1 MTILIAEARARGHAG
16 PLGLPRCDWDGEVFG
31 AGKAKAAADEVEFT
45 VDATDTEAGSVGE
58 RGLTAVRGGV
68 GRRIRGRGEGRGVVV
83 DVLAGVSAFEFGF
96 RTFGLLGGVH
106 DLLPML
112 LLLLRQV

>member
-1 MTILIAEARARGHAG
+1 MILLAEARARGYAG

-31 AGKAKAAADEVEFT
+31 AGKAKAAADEFEFA
-45 VDATDTEAGSVGE
+45 VNASDAEAGLVGE

-68 GRRIRGRGEGRGVVV
+68 ERRIRGKGGGRGVVV
-83 DVLAGVSAFEFGF
+83 DVLAGVPAFEFGF